1 MPTNLLDISTIYYEP
16 SVLTYPR
23 GQEIL
28 SNYPNAERIEIASHW
43 NIPELHR
50 NEDLVEDW
58 NKVKRNVLVLGVK
71 KTVKCTPF
79 YRSCDFI
86 APSHANGCAMAC
98 VYCVA
103 SGTLISTPQGQIPI
117 EHIQA
122 DDEVFAYDS
131 LSQQIVVA
139 ITGDLASRNVDEV
152 LEIHAGDKT
161 LHATSEHPV
170 MTNKGWVRAEEL
182 TQGDKLLCST
192 TIANELTYAKISS
205 IRSISK
211 PTTVYNFH
219 VAGPESYIANGI
231 VTHNCYVARRKGFA
245 NPITT
250 FVNIEQIC
258 TSIEKHANK
267 QGIKWEPSQAD
278 PSLWVYEIGTNND
291 CSVDATISNN
301 VRDLVGLF
309 RGLPNAKLTFA
320 TKYVNRDMLTY
331 DPQNKSRIRF
341 SLMPQSIAKIVDV
354 RTAPISDR
362 IGAMND
368 FYDAG
373 YEVNINFGPIIYY
386 DTWLKDY
393 KKLFEEIDDTLSPE
407 LKAQLQAEVI
417 FLTHNEQLHEV
428 NLQWHPKAEE
438 LLWRPDLQE
447 QKVSQAGGDNLRYK
461 LSIKRNLVNEF
472 CALLQ
477 KELPYCGIRYAF

>member
-1 MPTNLLDISTIYYEP
+1 MPNNLLDISTIYYEP

-28 SNYPNAERIEIASHW
+28 NNYPDVKRIEVASHW

-103 SGTLISTPQGQIPI
+103 SGTLISTPQGPIPI
-117 EHIQA
+117 EQIQTG
-122 DDEVFAYDS
+122 DKVFAYDS
-131 LSQQIVVA
+131 LSQQIVVSA
-139 ITGDLASRNVDEV
+139 TSDLASRNVDEV
-152 LEIHAGDKT
+152 LEIRVADK
-161 LHATSEHPV
+161 LLRATAEHPI
-170 MTNKGWVRAEEL
+170 MTAKGWIQAEEL
-182 TQGDKLLCST
+182 QLDDKILCHTVGKEPSFQ
-192 TIANELTYAKISS
+192 KIVS
-205 IRSISK
+205 IRTTNES
-211 PTTVYNFH
+211 TTVYNFH
-219 VAGPESYIANGI
+219 VPGPESYIANGI

-258 TSIEKHANK
+258 GSIEKHANK

-301 VRDLVGLF
+301 IRDLVGLF
-309 RGLPNAKLTFA
+309 RNLPNAKLTFA
-320 TKYVNRDMLTY
+320 TKYVNREMLTY
-331 DPQNKSRIRF
+331 DPQQKSRIRF
-341 SLMPQSIAKIVDV
+341 SLMPQSIAKVVDV
-354 RTAPISDR
+354 RTAPIAER

-386 DTWLKDY
+386 DTWLEDY
-393 KKLFEEIDDTLSPE
+393 KKLFEEIDETLSPG

-438 LLWRPDLQE
+438 LLWQPDLHE
-447 QKVSQAGGDNLRYK
+447 QKVLQAGGHNLRYK
-461 LSIKRNLVNEF
+461 LSIKRGLVNEF

-477 KELPYCGIRYAF
+477 KELPYCTIRYAF

>member
-1 MPTNLLDISTIYYEP
+1 MPNNLLDIHTIYYEP

-28 SNYPNAERIEIASHW
+28 NSYPDVERIEVASHW

-117 EHIQA
+117 EQIQA
-122 DDEVFAYDS
+122 GDKVFAYYTS
-131 LSQQIVVA
+131 SKQVVTA
-139 ITGDLASRNVDEV
+139 ISSNLASRNVDEV
-152 LEIHAGDKT
+152 LEIHVGDT
-161 LHATSEHPV
+161 MLRATAEHPV
-170 MTNKGWVRAEEL
+170 MTAKGWIRAEEL
-182 TQGDKLLCST
+182 AQGDEVLCLSKN
-192 TIANELTYAKISS
+192 NELTYSKITS
-205 IRSISK
+205 IRTITQS
-211 PTTVYNFH
+211 TTVYNFH
-219 VAGPESYIANGI
+219 VPGPESYIANGI

-250 FVNIEQIC
+250 FVNIEQLC
-258 TSIEKHANK
+258 ASIEKHANK
-267 QGIKWEPSQAD
+267 QGFKWEPSQAD

-291 CSVDATISNN
+291 CSVDASISNN
-301 VRDLVGLF
+301 VKDLVGLF
-309 RGLPNAKLTFA
+309 RDLPNAKLTFA
-320 TKYVNRDMLTY
+320 TKHVNRDMLTY
-331 DPQNKSRIRF
+331 DPQGKARIRF
-341 SLMPQSIAKIVDV
+341 SLMPQSIAKVVDV
-354 RTAPISDR
+354 RTDPIAER
-362 IGAMND
+362 IDAMND
-368 FYDAG
+368 FFEAG

-386 DTWLKDY
+386 DTWLEDY
-393 KKLFEEIDDTLSPE
+393 KKLFEQIDATLSPQ

-438 LLWRPDLQE
+438 LLWRPDVQE

-461 LSIKRNLVNEF
+461 LSIKRSLVDAF
-472 CALLQ
+472 CSLLRE
-477 KELPYCGIRYAF
+477 ELPYCTIRYAF